1 MIINKSAEEL
11 AVIQQS
17 GRIVAKVLHE
27 LRNQAKAGR
36 TTRQIDKIGFDVI
49 KKEGAEPAFLGYRGF
64 PASVCTSVNEQVVH
78 GIPGERMLKDGDLL
92 SLDIGVKYQGYYAD
106 AAITVGVGEI
116 DRDAENLL
124 KVARQALY
132 DGIEQAVV
140 GNHLYDISAA
150 IQRRAESH
158 GYSVVRDFVGHGI
171 GQKMHEDPQVPNFG
185 QAGTGPVL
193 KEGMVLALEPM
204 VNEGK
209 SDVKILSDQW
219 TVVTADSKRSAHF
232 EHTVAVTGEGPRIL
246 TLL

>member
-1 MIINKSAEEL
+1 MIINKSVEEL
-11 AVIQQS
+11 VVMQQS

-124 KVARQALY
+124 KVARQALH